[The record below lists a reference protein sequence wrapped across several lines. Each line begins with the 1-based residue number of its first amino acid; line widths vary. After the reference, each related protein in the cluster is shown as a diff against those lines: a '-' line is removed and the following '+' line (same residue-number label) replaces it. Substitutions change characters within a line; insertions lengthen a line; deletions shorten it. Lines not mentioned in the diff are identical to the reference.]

1 MFMPLLYV
9 IVTAFKPYDELFL
22 FPPRFYVQNPTMDNW
37 KNLIGA
43 FDSSAVPFLR
53 YVYNSLI
60 TTLITVVSTIMV
72 CSLGA
77 YGFSK
82 KRVPFGGL
90 IFGII
95 VAALAVPAHVTQIP
109 NYMVVNGLGFTNT
122 MWALIIPKIGVAYN
136 LFLMKQFCDP
146 IPDVLLEAARIDGAG
161 EGLIFFKLI
170 LPSLRPAWVTLVVFS
185 FVANWNDYFSALVY
199 ITDEA
204 KKTLPLILTTLSN
217 GGDIA
222 RAGASAAGT
231 FLMVM
236 PTILIYLSMQ
246 KSVIETMTY
255 SGIKG

>member
-1 MFMPLLYV
+1 
-9 IVTAFKPYDELFL
+9 
-22 FPPRFYVQNPTMDNW
+22 
-37 KNLIGA
+37 
-43 FDSSAVPFLR
+43 
-53 YVYNSLI
+53 
-60 TTLITVVSTIMV
+60 
-72 CSLGA
+72 
-77 YGFSK
+77 
-82 KRVPFGGL
+82 
-90 IFGII
+90 
-95 VAALAVPAHVTQIP
+95 
-109 NYMVVNGLGFTNT
+109 MVVNGLGFTNT